1 MIGRKIEQELLQ
13 DHVAR
18 CYEDENSNN
27 EAIKHKD
34 LG

>member
-1 MIGRKIEQELLQ
+1 MSYLLAARAVQ